1 MLHYSQIE
9 YIDSSGRKVFLDI
22 SLERAIFLLEN
33 QIEDPSYLIALWRFS
48 GRCHADI
55 PYPEKCNPWYE
66 GIEELIVKR

>member
-1 MLHYSQIE
+1 
-9 YIDSSGRKVFLDI
+9 LDI

-33 QIEDPSYLIALWRFS
+33 QIENPSYLIALWRFS